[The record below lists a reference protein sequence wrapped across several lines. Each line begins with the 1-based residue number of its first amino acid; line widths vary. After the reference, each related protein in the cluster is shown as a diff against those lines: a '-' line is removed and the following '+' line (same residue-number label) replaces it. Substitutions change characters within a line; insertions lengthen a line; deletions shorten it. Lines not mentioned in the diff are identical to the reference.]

1 MGNCTFNH
9 QGSYICECGK
19 EFDSSQK
26 FNGHKSGC
34 RVHLGE
40 EKYQQRL
47 ARSKAALVK
56 GVQLQKETTKKK
68 HYDENITWI
77 SEQHKC
83 EHCGFIMTTKYGT
96 GRFCCQKCA
105 KSHSKSVEERQ
116 KVSKSLLLRYNPN
129 LTQDELEL
137 LSLQNIERNDKKKH
151 KISDRQSQDQEQH
164 LDKLLPTVQDEQKSR
179 EKGWQNRK
187 IKNSYPEQ
195 FWMRV
200 FDNNGI
206 QYEREYQIKNEN
218 STGSYKLDFLIDDVY
233 DIEIDGSQHKQNDIF
248 QKDIRRDLY
257 LKSLGY
263 KVYRIPWVPPVTFE
277 KKKIVYNQIVK
288 LFEYMEK
295 QLIQDQSENKD
306 NPQ

>member
-1 MGNCTFNH
+1 MKNSTFIH
-9 QGSYICECGK
+9 SGKYVCECGR
-19 EFDSSQK
+19 EFTNSQS
-26 FNGHKSGC
+26 FNGHKGGC

-40 EKYQQRL
+40 ERYQKRL
-47 ARSKAALVK
+47 QYSKMGLVK
-56 GVQLQKETTKKK
+56 GVQSQKEAAQKK
-68 HYDENITWI
+68 HCDDNAVWV

-83 EHCGFIMTTKYGT
+83 EHCRTIMTVKYGT
-96 GRFCCQKCA
+96 GRFCCQGCA
-105 KSHSKSVEERQ
+105 NSHSKSIDERQ
-116 KVSKSLLLRYNPN
+116 KVSKTLLTKYNPN
-129 LTQDELEL
+129 LTPDEIEL
-137 LSLQNIERNDKKKH
+137 LSLQHIERNDKRKRN
-151 KISDRQSQDQEQH
+151 ISTANSSEQEQYM
-164 LDKLLPTVQDEQKSR
+164 DKILPSVQDEQKSR

-206 QYEREYQIKNEN
+206 QYEREHYVKNEN

-248 QKDIRRDLY
+248 QKDIRRDVY

-263 KVYRIPWVPPVTFE
+263 KVYRIPWVPPVTLE
-277 KKKIVYNQIVK
+277 KKKVVYNQIVK

-306 NPQ
+306 NSQ